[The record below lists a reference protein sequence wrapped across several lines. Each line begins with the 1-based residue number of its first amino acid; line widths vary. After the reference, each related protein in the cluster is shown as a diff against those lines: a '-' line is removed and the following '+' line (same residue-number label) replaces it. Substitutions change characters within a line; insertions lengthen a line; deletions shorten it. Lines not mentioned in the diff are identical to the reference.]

1 MKKVINP
8 TVIIR
13 PIITVNGNYAYIIE
27 CEEHPAGVLTYVPD
41 IILENVFT
49 SRGYNEVEVN
59 SDVSAGVKKSDA

>member
-41 IILENVFT
+41 IILEDVFT
-49 SRGYNEVEVN
+49 SRGYNEPEVN
-59 SDVSAGVKKSDA
+59 SEVSAGAKMSDA

>member
-59 SDVSAGVKKSDA
+59 SEEAESAKMADA

>member
-49 SRGYNEVEVN
+49 SRGYNETEVN
-59 SDVSAGVKKSDA
+59 SEVAESAKMADS